1 MLSFLHNVTVGLTL
15 GLVVSAVYAQET
27 RVVVIPLGGYDVS
40 SCILTSDS
48 CQNGAATLLCPDG
61 EQEIPCDVQS
71 CSDGDCS
78 TKRVFLTSGTYTGA
92 LGGLN
97 GADATC
103 QSLAEGAGLRGTYK
117 AWLSSSF
124 ESPQTRFVRHSN
136 VIVRIDDAKIA
147 DSYADLISGSALDN
161 PICVDESGN
170 DLCEVAVTVFTNT
183 DISGNLVD
191 NVSRRVCGDWTRT
204 SFDDYFPS
212 GISNDSSGW
221 TSGTS
226 VECIQNA
233 HLYCFEQ

>member
-40 SCILTSDS
+40 SCILTSGS

-61 EQEIPCDVQS
+61 EQKIPCDVDS
-71 CSDGDCS
+71 CSDGNCS
-78 TKRVFLTSGTYTGA
+78 TKRVFLTSQTYTAA
-92 LGGLN
+92 LGGLD
-97 GADATC
+97 GADATS

-117 AWLSSSF
+117 AWLSSST
-124 ESPQTRFVRHSN
+124 ESPQTRFVRHSD
-136 VIVRIDDAKIA
+136 VLMRIDDAKIA

-170 DLCEVAVTVFTNT
+170 DLCEVALLVFTNT
-183 DISGNLVD
+183 DISGNLDD
-191 NVSRRVCGDWTRT
+191 NSSRRVCGDWTRMNFD
-204 SFDDYFPS
+204 SFFAA
-212 GISNDSSGW
+212 GLSNSTSGW
-221 TSGTS
+221 TSGTRN
-226 VECIQNA
+226 ECLDKA